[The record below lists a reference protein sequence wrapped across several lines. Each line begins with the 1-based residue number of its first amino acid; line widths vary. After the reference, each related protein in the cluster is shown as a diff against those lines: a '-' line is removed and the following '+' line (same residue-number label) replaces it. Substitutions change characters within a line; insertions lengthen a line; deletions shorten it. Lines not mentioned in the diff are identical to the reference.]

1 MNGINDSLEKLGH
14 YSARNPVKIF
24 AAVFSLLIVAGLG
37 ASQVQMEMGMD
48 LYIDEDSQT
57 MSDWQEIQ
65 EDFNKG
71 NVMFVML
78 ENEEKDF
85 YRPENAEMISD
96 LYQEY
101 YSELKHG
108 DIEAV
113 SLVTSFS
120 HPIKAGPG
128 GGEIPETEDEVVHS
142 MNFSFNQQRSNM
154 GVIANL
160 HPDIQETAE
169 YQRVSE
175 ELSNSD
181 YPVSAEGDEM
191 FRDAD
196 TAMFMIQYGEPEIPE
211 DREDKLG
218 GLLPVTED
226 EIMEE
231 KVREITESAEL
242 PEGSEVTYTG
252 TPVFEEAAF
261 GLMLPEMIKLFS
273 LAFGVILLTVV
284 ILMRGRLDAQRNIAL
299 PLGTSLAAVTIMIG
313 LMGFLGFKF
322 NSIMLGVLPI
332 ALGLSIDYSLQIH
345 SRYLEERQKN
355 ASKIEAAQKSTRHV
369 GRALL
374 IAMTTTAIGLGALLI
389 SSVPPT
395 RQFGATAVIAIAGSM
410 MLSVT
415 LLPALMTY
423 FDRNSE
429 RKTSRID
436 LEGWTEQFFNKLSLP
451 ISNLGFRSV
460 HSYWRRYCSTPCLNH
475 Q

>member
-14 YSARNPVKIF
+14 YSASNPVKIF

-57 MSDWQEIQ
+57 MSDWNEIQ

-78 ENEEKDF
+78 ENEEEDF
-85 YRPENAEMISD
+85 YRPENAEMISN

-196 TAMFMIQYGEPEIPE
+196 TAMFMIQYGELEIPE

-273 LAFGVILLTVV
+273 LAFGIILLTVM

-313 LMGFLGFKF
+313 LMGFLGFNF
-322 NSIMLGVLPI
+322 NAIMLGVLPI

-355 ASKIEAAQKSTRHV
+355 ASKIEAAQKSTTCR
-369 GRALL
+369 
-374 IAMTTTAIGLGALLI
+374 
-389 SSVPPT
+389 
-395 RQFGATAVIAIAGSM
+395 
-410 MLSVT
+410 
-415 LLPALMTY
+415 
-423 FDRNSE
+423 
-429 RKTSRID
+429 
-436 LEGWTEQFFNKLSLP
+436 
-451 ISNLGFRSV
+451 
-460 HSYWRRYCSTPCLNH
+460 
-475 Q
+475 